1 MGRHE
6 ADRSRGPAP
15 PRGGWCGMRV
25 ALGSPLIGVGL
36 ELFVGLMLWLGRPDE
51 HASAGRPRAGGS
63 TEVSVKTPRKD
74 GWSHRCTDRRSPW
87 CFSVCVPPLGFFAK
101 LRQEYVTGQQ
111 RLRLLVHSEHCDRSD
126 WVSESELPRR
136 DRDVPG
142 VWEVVR
148 PLLPERCHAS
158 RVGRDRLKSASD
170 RADHRARNRS
180 CSSGWAESA

>member
-1 MGRHE
+1 
-6 ADRSRGPAP
+6 
-15 PRGGWCGMRV
+15 MRV

-36 ELFVGLMLWLGRPDE
+36 ELFVGLVLWLGRPDE

-87 CFSVCVPPLGFFAK
+87 CFSVCVPPFGFFAK

-111 RLRLLVHSEHCDRSD
+111 RLRLLVHSEHCDRFD

-136 DRDVPG
+136 DVMCRACGELFGHYSQNDDTQA
-142 VWEVVR
+142 VR
-148 PLLPERCHAS
+148 AEIAS
-158 RVGRDRLKSASD
+158 RALLTEPTTARETGRAHLDGRKV
-170 RADHRARNRS
+170 HNGP
-180 CSSGWAESA
+180 C